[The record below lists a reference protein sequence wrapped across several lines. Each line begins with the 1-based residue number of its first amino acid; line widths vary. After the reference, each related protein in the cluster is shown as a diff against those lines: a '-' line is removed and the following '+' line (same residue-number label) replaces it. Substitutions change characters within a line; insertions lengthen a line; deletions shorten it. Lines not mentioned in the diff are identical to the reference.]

1 MMRRAFIITAYL
13 LVSILLLLGC
23 ANRDAA
29 QTDRTVR
36 VYYPDE
42 DHGSLLSVE
51 RTMLSETTQ
60 GRVDELIKAFYSD
73 PVIDNMTP
81 VLNEGISIKRRTI
94 SGSGLDI
101 DFSVSYNSLSKTEEV
116 LTRAAIVE
124 TLTQLDGISY
134 VRFFVEG
141 EELKDDHGKAY
152 GPMRGDD
159 FINDTA
165 TEINTYDRRRIT
177 LYFADM
183 EGYHLKKTTRTV
195 VYTAN
200 MSTEKLIVQK
210 LIEGPETGEDVYPT
224 IPKDTSLL
232 SVTTNNGM
240 CYVNFNAAI
249 REKPYNVAE
258 NVVIYSIVDSLTE
271 LPNIDQVQ
279 ILVEGVSDGTLYGG
293 MSLDRIYE
301 RDTDIVQ

>member
-1 MMRRAFIITAYL
+1 MMRKVFIITAYIL
-13 LVSILLLLGC
+13 TALLLLCGC
-23 ANRDAA
+23 AKQNPAE
-29 QTDRTVR
+29 TDRVVR
-36 VYYPDE
+36 VYYPDK
-42 DHGSLLSVE
+42 DYAGLLSME
-51 RTMLSETTQ
+51 RTLLSDTAE
-60 GRVDELIKAFYSD
+60 GRVDELIKALYYD
-73 PVIDNMTP
+73 PVIDNMTST
-81 VLNEGISIKRRTI
+81 LNEGISINSRTI
-94 SGSGLDI
+94 SGNCLDI
-101 DFSVSYNSLSKTEEV
+101 DFSVSYNSLSKTGEV

-124 TLTQLDGISY
+124 TMTQLDGINY

-152 GPMRGDD
+152 GAMRGDD

-210 LIEGPETGEDVYPT
+210 LIEGPENGEDVYPT
-224 IPKDTSLL
+224 ISKDTSLL
-232 SVTTNNGM
+232 SVTTNNGV

-249 REKPYNVAE
+249 REKPYNASE

-279 ILVEGVSDGTLYGG
+279 ILIEGVSDGTLYGD
-293 MSLDRIYE
+293 MSLDRLYE